1 MRLVPVKT
9 EGQRA
14 NAVFFQARDLLVR
27 QQTQWINTLPE
38 HLAEYGHVVPRGTD
52 HVARLVR
59 SLVEDATSFVP
70 VAARSIL
77 QMLIKAL
84 EALRMQVASL
94 DAEIGRG
101 TKADPVARRLMAIPG
116 IAPIAAMAIIAP
128 VPASEGFRVG
138 RDFAAWLGLIPLR
151 RSTGGKQKLG
161 AILKMGE
168 RTIRRV
174 LILGTSSVVRW
185 AVHRRAVPGSWL
197 AQMLTRK
204 PRMLVTTAL
213 ANKTARIVWAL
224 LVKGGTYKNP
234 AVAA

>member
-77 QMLIKAL
+77 QML
-84 EALRMQVASL
+84 SL